1 MSDAAVIV
9 AAVTGAAGAVAAL
22 VVLRGRK
29 SRGLASHAATTTV
42 LPEPLAAH
50 EEPTSSVSEQAL
62 ETIPE
67 LPESE
72 TTALTVESPAPARGR
87 MRALAERLGRSNSV
101 FGGALLTLLSDDSA
115 ADTDWESVEDTL
127 IMADLGVK
135 PTADLVAS
143 LRRTV
148 KPKDGANAVRAVVRE
163 QLLEILQ
170 TSTSR
175 ELNLPTPGHG
185 GTPNIIVVVGVNGTG
200 KTTTTGKLARML
212 VALGYQV
219 HLAAADTFRAA
230 AADQLQTWADRVGVA
245 LTRKEPG
252 ADPAAVAYEGLQAA
266 TAAGADILLVD
277 TAGRLHT
284 KAGLMDELGKV
295 VRVLQRQQPISEALL
310 VLDATT
316 GQNGL
321 AQARVFAEVAD
332 ITGVVLTKLDGTA
345 KGGVVVAVQ
354 RELAVP
360 VKLVGLGEG
369 PDDLAEFEPAVFV
382 DALLA

>member
-50 EEPTSSVSEQAL
+50 EEPTSPVTEQAV
-62 ETIPE
+62 ETTPE

-163 QLLEILQ
+163 QLLDIF
-170 TSTSR
+170 R
-175 ELNLPTPGHG
+175 D
-185 GTPNIIVVVGVNGTG
+185 
-200 KTTTTGKLARML
+200 
-212 VALGYQV
+212 
-219 HLAAADTFRAA
+219 AADY
-230 AADQLQTWADRVGVA
+230 WGDR
-245 LTRKEPG
+245 KIP
-252 ADPAAVAYEGLQAA
+252 
-266 TAAGADILLVD
+266 
-277 TAGRLHT
+277 
-284 KAGLMDELGKV
+284 
-295 VRVLQRQQPISEALL
+295 
-310 VLDATT
+310 
-316 GQNGL
+316 
-321 AQARVFAEVAD
+321 
-332 ITGVVLTKLDGTA
+332 
-345 KGGVVVAVQ
+345 
-354 RELAVP
+354 
-360 VKLVGLGEG
+360 
-369 PDDLAEFEPAVFV
+369 
-382 DALLA
+382 

>member
-1 MSDAAVIV
+1 MSDATVIV
-9 AAVTGAAGAVAAL
+9 AAVTGAVGVVAAV

-29 SRGLASHAATTTV
+29 SHNLAQPSTPTPAAESPTT
-42 LPEPLAAH
+42 PESSELLGVQQ
-50 EEPTSSVSEQAL
+50 ESTPTPA
-62 ETIPE
+62 

-72 TTALTVESPAPARGR
+72 AAAPAVEQPAPARGR
-87 MRALAERLGRSNSV
+87 MRALSERLGRSNSV

-115 ADTDWESVEDTL
+115 TDTDWESVEDTL

-135 PTADLVAS
+135 PAADLVAS

-148 KPKDGANAVRAVVRE
+148 KPKEGATAVRAVVRE

-175 ELNLPTPGHG
+175 ELNLAAPGQSATPQ
-185 GTPNIIVVVGVNGTG
+185 VFLVVGVNGTG

-230 AADQLQTWADRVGVA
+230 AADQLQTWADRVGVS

-369 PDDLAEFEPAVFV
+369 PDDLADFEPGVFV